1 MLFDSTRTV
10 SQALSLH
17 AQHTVMCHAGVCQY
31 SPVGSFRKRQ
41 GFRVKIGSTI
51 IDQKY
56 CIKLCW
62 HIYQT
67 ASQEAYSSVNRQLCH
82 CLSMRFG
89 HMRRT
94 AHFLCNADKNGKEE
108 GGECNG
114 EETCVDRI
122 KERWRHRISP
132 ADRPIRFLPG
142 CSDRS
147 GGGGGDGWQSVW
159 VAFTQCERT
168 LRNSGGIMMM
178 STRLMRVSYTRHRVA
193 TGKKLHSW
201 VVTPLAYPD
210 TWQLSNN
217 TS

>member
-17 AQHTVMCHAGVCQY
+17 AQHTVMCHVGVL
-31 SPVGSFRKRQ
+31 PVLTSGLIQEKTGFFR
-41 GFRVKIGSTI
+41 GGGIGSTI

-62 HIYQT
+62 HIYRT
-67 ASQEAYSSVNRQLCH
+67 ASQEAYSRVNRQLCH

-108 GGECNG
+108 GGEFNG
-114 EETCVDRI
+114 EQICVSRK
-122 KERWRHRISP
+122 KERWRHGISS
-132 ADRPIRFLPG
+132 ADRPIRFLPR

-147 GGGGGDGWQSVW
+147 GGGGDDGWQSVW

-168 LRNSGGIMMM
+168 LRNIGGIMMM
-178 STRLMRVSYTRHRVA
+178 STGLMRASCARHRVTA
-193 TGKKLHSW
+193 VKNLYSW

-210 TWQLSNN
+210 T
-217 TS
+217 